1 MDRGEYMSIAEKIN
15 RHWSNDLGDE
25 MLVDRSWE
33 DLRLLRNH
41 YLTETDSWLLPD
53 RYALLTTEQQN
64 HITSWRQSLRDLP
77 TQYDTANEAWD
88 NFPEPETWV
97 LE

>member
-1 MDRGEYMSIAEKIN
+1 MGGGEKLSIVEKN
-15 RHWSNDLGDE
+15 SRHWSNDLGEE
-25 MLVDRSWE
+25 MLVNRSWE

-64 HITSWRQSLRDLP
+64 HITPWRQSLRDLP
-77 TQYDTANEAWD
+77 TPYDNANKTWA
-88 NFPEPETWV
+88 NFPEPETLV
-97 LE
+97 